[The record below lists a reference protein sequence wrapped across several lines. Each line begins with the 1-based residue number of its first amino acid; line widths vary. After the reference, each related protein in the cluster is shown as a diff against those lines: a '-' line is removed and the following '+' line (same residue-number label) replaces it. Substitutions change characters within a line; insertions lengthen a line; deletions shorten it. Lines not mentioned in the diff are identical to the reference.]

1 MQKGFT
7 LIELLVVVLIIGI
20 LAAIALPRY
29 ETAVEKSRAAEALQM
44 LRYMH
49 QQGELCV
56 LERGEEACSQ
66 ITNEEAG
73 IELGGGFDCQ
83 FNGDE
88 EICCNDKWC
97 YANSSLSWGSYCA
110 IGLVNGPVARR
121 VDNFAGDFKNADN
134 KYTLQYEACEET
146 PYPNQIVC
154 YDSETW
160 CKRLFKGKDKPVM

>member
-56 LERGEEACSQ
+56 LERGVAGCNQ

-73 IELGGGFDCQ
+73 IELGGGFTCQ

-97 YANSSLSWGSYCA
+97 YANSSFLGEFLCDRL
-110 IGLVNGPVARR
+110 GERTHG
-121 VDNFAGDFKNADN
+121 
-134 KYTLQYEACEET
+134 T
-146 PYPNQIVC
+146 PG
-154 YDSETW
+154 
-160 CKRLFKGKDKPVM
+160 R